1 MLSQL
6 PPSLKHLQ
14 VPETFLDHR
23 IVRKGN
29 ATVVQLLTQWTGCA
43 AVNATWEDME
53 DLQHRFPK
61 ALAWGQASF
70 QYWGLVSHPLVK
82 ADEPSLKNTEDKTL
96 PDELQGKEPS
106 QTKPRQG
113 RSGPVRPRKKNLKY
127 CSPEWDNE
135 GGRVHVIDRQRR
147 A

>member
-1 MLSQL
+1 
-6 PPSLKHLQ
+6 
-14 VPETFLDHR
+14 
-23 IVRKGN
+23 
-29 ATVVQLLTQWTGCA
+29 
-43 AVNATWEDME
+43 
-53 DLQHRFPK
+53 
-61 ALAWGQASF
+61 
-70 QYWGLVSHPLVK
+70 LVK

-96 PDELQGKEPS
+96 LDELQGKEPS